1 MLQASSV
8 AGSEAR
14 RRRRRAGGGGVR
26 AAVPAAA
33 EDAAA
38 HAQPG
43 DPASGV
49 TTAHSLAGVTDAV
62 QAPRA
67 PPAIPSPSAPARS
80 HGRPGAASSS
90 RVSALVEETDVVGE
104 VVSTSQSGIR
114 VLSGALESGDSV
126 LKRTVFKEMPLDGSF
141 LLSCHRTETQCPIA
155 GVFKQLSES
164 EAVQRPAVQFDDVPA
179 HCTPGKRAPPR
190 SNVFT
195 AFHYAVFTAF
205 PYAFF
210 TAFPYAL
217 FV

>member
-33 EDAAA
+33 EDAVD

-49 TTAHSLAGVTDAV
+49 AAAHSLAGVTDAA

-67 PPAIPSPSAPARS
+67 PPAIQSLSAPARAL
-80 HGRPGAASSS
+80 GRSAAGSS
-90 RVSALVEETDVVGE
+90 RVSALVEDTDVVGE

-126 LKRTVFKEMPLDGSF
+126 LKRTVFKEMPLDGSS
-141 LLSCHRTETQCPIA
+141 SCIFR
-155 GVFKQLSES
+155 
-164 EAVQRPAVQFDDVPA
+164 
-179 HCTPGKRAPPR
+179 
-190 SNVFT
+190 
-195 AFHYAVFTAF
+195 
-205 PYAFF
+205 FF
-210 TAFPYAL
+210 CIGPKFS
-217 FV
+217 F

>member
-1 MLQASSV
+1 LLQASSV

-14 RRRRRAGGGGVR
+14 RRRRRAGGVGVR

-33 EDAAA
+33 EDAVD

-49 TTAHSLAGVTDAV
+49 AAAHSLAGVTDAA

-67 PPAIPSPSAPARS
+67 PPAIQSLSAPARAL
-80 HGRPGAASSS
+80 GRSAAASS
-90 RVSALVEETDVVGE
+90 RVSALVEDTDVVGE

-141 LLSCHRTETQCPIA
+141 SCIFR
-155 GVFKQLSES
+155 
-164 EAVQRPAVQFDDVPA
+164 
-179 HCTPGKRAPPR
+179 
-190 SNVFT
+190 
-195 AFHYAVFTAF
+195 
-205 PYAFF
+205 FF
-210 TAFPYAL
+210 CIGPKFS
-217 FV
+217 F